1 MEKDTINTKT
11 FKQDVHTKRAFNFIQ
26 DGKNVFITGKAGTGK
41 TFLLRKIVEKYKGN
55 KYFAVLSPTGIAA
68 ENANGVTMHS
78 FLRLPLTPYLPH
90 HRYSN
95 LYSLDDYAIEI
106 VKKLDM
112 IIIDEIS
119 MVRCD
124 MLDAADMI
132 LRHYRKSRKPFGGI
146 QLVMFG
152 DLYQL
157 MPVTKEEDWEVL
169 KAHYRSSYFFCS
181 ELLQKMEYYVIS
193 LEKIHRQKDK
203 PFINLLNNIRLG
215 KVKAKDVDFLN
226 TRFEPDFQA
235 GIDDSVVML
244 KVRNRDT
251 ENYNEDQLAKLRG
264 AHKTSYAYEENWK
277 PEKYPTAT
285 KLIVKKGA
293 RVMFVKN
300 DTQHGRYSN
309 GTMGVVVG
317 FSNDYITVMK
327 DDSNT
332 PIYVER
338 QKWER
343 LEYRINKKTKTIE
356 TEVVGC
362 FKQYPLKLAWAVT
375 IHKSQGLTFD
385 EVAVDAAKS
394 FTYGQVYVALSR
406 CTRME
411 GLHLISKIPSQKIKA
426 DPFVTAYLKSIDS
439 DYKALPVKDI
449 EEPIEYE
456 ENSLRLWVT
465 ERKYLNIEDGTL
477 RNYKHS
483 VENSSYAE
491 KIFKTKNG
499 KLVINDTY
507 KGLHKKFSIFDMNGG
522 NCPFI
527 PRKYK
532 TATFLHDWYRDME
545 VEIISDIDV
554 RPNKDGDS
562 WIFEFKLGKIIE

>member
-1 MEKDTINTKT
+1 MDNNTKDTKT

-26 DGKNVFITGKAGTGK
+26 DGKNLFITGKAGTGK
-41 TFLLRKIVEKYKGN
+41 TFLLQKIVEKYKGN

-78 FLRLPLTPYLPH
+78 FLRLPLTPYLPR
-90 HRYSN
+90 HRYSS
-95 LYSLDDYAIEI
+95 LYSLDDYTIEV

-146 QLVMFG
+146 QLIMFG

-157 MPVTKEEDWEVL
+157 MPVTKEEDWDVL
-169 KAHYRSSYFFCS
+169 KSHYRSSYFFCS
-181 ELLQKMEYYVIS
+181 ELLQKMDYYVIS

-215 KVKAKDVDFLN
+215 KVKAKDIDFLN

-235 GIDDSVVML
+235 GIDDCVVML
-244 KVRNRDT
+244 KVRNKDT
-251 ENYNEDQLAKLRG
+251 DNYNDDQLSKLKG
-264 AHKTSYAYEENWK
+264 PHKTSYAYEDNWK
-277 PEKYPTAT
+277 PEKYPTST
-285 KLIVKKGA
+285 KLIIKKGA

-317 FSNDYITVMK
+317 FSDDYISVLK
-327 DDSNT
+327 DNSQI

-362 FKQYPLKLAWAVT
+362 FKQYPIKLAWAVT

-406 CTRME
+406 CRSME

-426 DPFVTAYLKSIDS
+426 DPFVTAYLESIDS
-439 DYKALPVKDI
+439 DYKALAVKDI

-456 ENSLRLWVT
+456 DNTLYLWIS
-465 ERKYLNIEDGTL
+465 ERKYLSIKDGTL

-491 KIFKTKNG
+491 KIFKTRNG
-499 KLVINDTY
+499 KLIINDTY
-507 KGLHKKFSIFDMNGG
+507 KGLRKKFSIFDMNGG
-522 NCPFI
+522 NCPFV
-527 PRKYK
+527 PRRYK
-532 TATFLHDWYRDME
+532 TVTFLHDWYRDMQ
-545 VEIISDIDV
+545 VEIISDIDI

-562 WIFEFKLGKIIE
+562 WIFEFRLGKILK

>member
-1 MEKDTINTKT
+1 MDNITKETKT
-11 FKQDVHTKRAFNFIQ
+11 FKQDVHTRRAFNFIQ

-41 TFLLRKIVEKYKGN
+41 TFLLQKIVEKYKGN

-78 FLRLPLTPYLPH
+78 FLKLPLTPYLPH
-90 HRYSN
+90 HRYSS
-95 LYSLDDYAIEI
+95 LYSLDDYTIEV

-119 MVRCD
+119 MVRCN

-146 QLVMFG
+146 QLIMFG

-157 MPVTKEEDWEVL
+157 MPVTKEEDWDIL
-169 KAHYRSSYFFCS
+169 KSHYRSSYFFCS
-181 ELLQKMEYYVIS
+181 ELLQKMDYYVIS

-215 KVKAKDVDFLN
+215 KVKAKDIDFLN

-235 GIDDSVVML
+235 GIDDRVVML
-244 KVRNRDT
+244 KVRNKDT
-251 ENYNEDQLAKLRG
+251 DNYNDDQLGKLKG
-264 AHKTSYAYEENWK
+264 PHKTSYAYEENWK
-277 PEKYPTAT
+277 PEKYPTST
-285 KLIVKKGA
+285 KLIIKKGA

-317 FSNDYITVMK
+317 FSDDYITVLK
-327 DDSNT
+327 DNSQV

-426 DPFVTAYLKSIDS
+426 DPFVTAYLNSIDS
-439 DYKALPVKDI
+439 DYKALPVKEID
-449 EEPIEYE
+449 ESIEYE
-456 ENSLRLWVT
+456 DNSLCLWIT
-465 ERKYLNIEDGTL
+465 ERKYLSIQDGTL

-483 VENSSYAE
+483 VEDSSYAE
-491 KIFKTKNG
+491 KIFKTRNG
-499 KLVINDTY
+499 KLIINDTY
-507 KGLHKKFSIFDMNGG
+507 KGLHKKFSIYDMNGG
-522 NCPFI
+522 NCPFV
-527 PRKYK
+527 PRRYK
-532 TATFLHDWYRDME
+532 TVTFRHDWYRDMQ
-545 VEIISDIDV
+545 VEITSDIDI

-562 WIFEFKLGKIIE
+562 WIFEFRLGKIIK

>member
-1 MEKDTINTKT
+1 
-11 FKQDVHTKRAFNFIQ
+11 
-26 DGKNVFITGKAGTGK
+26 
-41 TFLLRKIVEKYKGN
+41 
-55 KYFAVLSPTGIAA
+55 
-68 ENANGVTMHS
+68 
-78 FLRLPLTPYLPH
+78 
-90 HRYSN
+90 
-95 LYSLDDYAIEI
+95 
-106 VKKLDM
+106 
-112 IIIDEIS
+112 
-119 MVRCD
+119 
-124 MLDAADMI
+124 
-132 LRHYRKSRKPFGGI
+132 
-146 QLVMFG
+146 
-152 DLYQL
+152 

-169 KAHYRSSYFFCS
+169 KTHYRSSYFFCS

-235 GIDDSVVML
+235 GINDFVVML

-251 ENYNEDQLAKLRG
+251 ENYNDDQLVKLKG
-264 AHKTSYAYEENWK
+264 PNKVSYAYEENWK
-277 PEKYPTAT
+277 PEKYPTAI

-300 DTQHGRYSN
+300 DTQHSQYSN

-317 FSNDYITVMK
+317 FSDDYIKVLK
-327 DDSNT
+327 DNSDT

-385 EVAVDAAKS
+385 EVAIDAAKS

-426 DPFVTAYLKSIDS
+426 DPFVTTYLESIDS
-439 DYKALPVKDI
+439 DYKALPVKEI

-456 ENSLRLWVT
+456 ENSLRLPIS
-465 ERKYLNIEDGTL
+465 ERKYFNIEDGTL

-483 VENSSYAE
+483 IEDSRYAE

-507 KGLHKKFSIFDMNGG
+507 KGLRKKFSIFDMNGG
-522 NCPFI
+522 NCPFV

-532 TATFLHDWYRDME
+532 TVTFLHEWYNDME
-545 VEIISDIDV
+545 VEIISDIDI
-554 RPNKDGDS
+554 RPSKKGDS
-562 WIFEFKLGKIIE
+562 WIFEFRLGKILK

>member
-1 MEKDTINTKT
+1 MDNITNKTKT

-41 TFLLRKIVEKYKGN
+41 TFLLQKIVEKYKGI
-55 KYFAVLSPTGIAA
+55 KYFVVLSPTGVAA

-78 FLRLPLTPYLPH
+78 FLKLPLTPYLPR
-90 HRYSN
+90 HRYSS
-95 LYSLDDYAIEI
+95 LYSLDDYTIEV

-146 QLVMFG
+146 QLIMFG

-157 MPVTKEEDWEVL
+157 MPVTKEEDWDIL
-169 KAHYRSSYFFCS
+169 KSHYRSSYFFCS
-181 ELLQKMEYYVIS
+181 ELLQKMDYYVIS

-215 KVKAKDVDFLN
+215 KVKAKDIDFLN

-235 GIDDSVVML
+235 GIDDRVVML
-244 KVRNRDT
+244 KVRNKDT
-251 ENYNEDQLAKLRG
+251 DNYNDDQLGKLKG
-264 AHKTSYAYEENWK
+264 PHKTSYAYEENWK
-277 PEKYPTAT
+277 PEKYPTST
-285 KLIVKKGA
+285 KLIIKKGA

-317 FSNDYITVMK
+317 FSDDYITVLK
-327 DDSNT
+327 DNSQV

-362 FKQYPLKLAWAVT
+362 FKQYPIKLAWAVT

-426 DPFVTAYLKSIDS
+426 DPFVTAYLNSIDS
-439 DYKALPVKDI
+439 DYKALPVKEID
-449 EEPIEYE
+449 ESIEYE
-456 ENSLRLWVT
+456 DNSLCLWIT
-465 ERKYLNIEDGTL
+465 ERKYLSIQDGTL

-483 VENSSYAE
+483 VEDSSYAE
-491 KIFKTKNG
+491 KIFKTRNG
-499 KLVINDTY
+499 KLIINDTY
-507 KGLHKKFSIFDMNGG
+507 KGLHKKFSIYDMNGG
-522 NCPFI
+522 NCPFV
-527 PRKYK
+527 PRRYK
-532 TATFLHDWYRDME
+532 TVTFRHDWYRDMQ
-545 VEIISDIDV
+545 VEITSDIDI

-562 WIFEFKLGKIIE
+562 WIFEFRLGKIIE

>member
-1 MEKDTINTKT
+1 MENNTKET
-11 FKQDVHTKRAFNFIQ
+11 KNFKQDVHTKRAFNFIQ

-41 TFLLRKIVEKYKGN
+41 TFLLQKIVEKYKGN
-55 KYFAVLSPTGIAA
+55 KYLVVLSPTGIAA

-78 FLRLPLTPYLPH
+78 FLKLPLTPYLPR
-90 HRYSN
+90 HRYSS
-95 LYSLDDYAIEI
+95 LYSLDDYTIEI
-106 VKKLDM
+106 VKKLNM

-146 QLVMFG
+146 QLIMFG

-157 MPVTKEEDWEVL
+157 MPVTKEEDWDVL
-169 KAHYRSSYFFCS
+169 KSHYRSSYFFCS
-181 ELLQKMEYYVIS
+181 ELLQKMDYYVIS

-203 PFINLLNNIRLG
+203 SFINLLNNIRLE
-215 KVKAKDVDFLN
+215 KVKAQDIDFLN
-226 TRFEPDFQA
+226 TRYEPDFQA
-235 GIDDSVVML
+235 GIYDRVVML
-244 KVRNRDT
+244 KVRNKDT
-251 ENYNEDQLAKLRG
+251 DNYNDDQLEKLKG
-264 AHKTSYAYEENWK
+264 PHKTSYAYEENWK
-277 PEKYPTAT
+277 PEKYPTST
-285 KLIVKKGA
+285 KLIIKKGA

-309 GTMGVVVG
+309 GTMGVVVD
-317 FSNDYITVMK
+317 FSDDYIKILK
-327 DDSNT
+327 DNSNT

-343 LEYRINKKTKTIE
+343 LEYRINKKTKTID

-362 FKQYPLKLAWAVT
+362 FKQYPIKLAWAVT

-426 DPFVTAYLKSIDS
+426 DPFVTAYLKSIGS

-449 EEPIEYE
+449 KETIEYE
-456 ENSLRLWVT
+456 DKSLSLWIT
-465 ERKYLNIEDGTL
+465 ERKYLSIEYGTL
-477 RNYKHS
+477 HSYKHS

-491 KIFKTKNG
+491 KIFKTKDG

-522 NCPFI
+522 NCPFV
-527 PRKYK
+527 PRRYK
-532 TATFLHDWYRDME
+532 TVTFRHDWYRDMQ
-545 VEIISDIDV
+545 VEIISDIEI

-562 WIFEFKLGKIIE
+562 WIFEFRLGKIIE

>member
-1 MEKDTINTKT
+1 MDNITNKTKT

-41 TFLLRKIVEKYKGN
+41 TFLLQKIVEKYKGI

-78 FLRLPLTPYLPH
+78 FLKLPLTPYLPR
-90 HRYSN
+90 HRYSS
-95 LYSLDDYAIEI
+95 LYSLDDYTIEV

-146 QLVMFG
+146 QLIMFG

-157 MPVTKEEDWEVL
+157 MPVTKEEDWDIL
-169 KAHYRSSYFFCS
+169 KSHYRSSYFFCS
-181 ELLQKMEYYVIS
+181 ELLQKMDYYVIS

-215 KVKAKDVDFLN
+215 KVKAKDIDFLN

-235 GIDDSVVML
+235 GIDDRVVML
-244 KVRNRDT
+244 KVRNKDT
-251 ENYNEDQLAKLRG
+251 DNYNDDQLGKLKG
-264 AHKTSYAYEENWK
+264 PHKTSYAYEENWK
-277 PEKYPTAT
+277 PEKYPTST
-285 KLIVKKGA
+285 KLIIKKGA

-317 FSNDYITVMK
+317 FSDDHITVLK
-327 DDSNT
+327 DNSQV

-362 FKQYPLKLAWAVT
+362 FKQYPIKLAWAVT

-426 DPFVTAYLKSIDS
+426 DPFVTAYLNSIDS
-439 DYKALPVKDI
+439 DYKALPVKEID
-449 EEPIEYE
+449 ESIEYE
-456 ENSLRLWVT
+456 DNSLCLWIT
-465 ERKYLNIEDGTL
+465 ERKYLSIQDGTL

-483 VENSSYAE
+483 VEDSSYAE
-491 KIFKTKNG
+491 KIFKTRNG
-499 KLVINDTY
+499 KLIINDTY
-507 KGLHKKFSIFDMNGG
+507 KGLHKKFSIYDMNGG
-522 NCPFI
+522 NCPFV
-527 PRKYK
+527 PRRYK
-532 TATFLHDWYRDME
+532 TVTFRHDWYRDMQ
-545 VEIISDIDV
+545 VEITSDIDI

-562 WIFEFKLGKIIE
+562 WIFEFRLGKIIE

>member
-1 MEKDTINTKT
+1 MKIITKDTKN
-11 FKQDVHTKRAFNFIQ
+11 FKQDIHTKRAFNFIQ
-26 DGKNVFITGKAGTGK
+26 EGKNVFITGKAGTGK

-95 LYSLDDYAIEI
+95 LYSLDDHAIEV

-124 MLDAADMI
+124 MLDATDMI

-146 QLVMFG
+146 QLIMFG

-169 KAHYRSSYFFCS
+169 KAHYHSSYFFCS

-251 ENYNEDQLAKLRG
+251 ENYNEDQLTKLKG
-264 AHKTSYAYEENWK
+264 ANKTSYAYEENWK

-309 GTMGVVVG
+309 GTMGVVIG
-317 FSNDYITVMK
+317 FSDDYITVLK
-327 DDSNT
+327 DNSDT
-332 PIYVER
+332 PIYVKR

-385 EVAVDAAKS
+385 EVVVDAAKS

-406 CTRME
+406 CTSME

-439 DYKALPVKDI
+439 DCKALPVKDI

-456 ENSLRLWVT
+456 ENSLCLWIS

-483 VENSSYAE
+483 VENISYAE

-527 PRKYK
+527 TRKYK
-532 TATFLHDWYRDME
+532 TVTFLHDWYRDME
-545 VEIISDIDV
+545 VEITGDIYV
-554 RPNKDGDS
+554 RPNKEGDS
-562 WIFEFKLGKIIE
+562 WIFEFRLGKIIK